1 MSRWATKAQ
10 KFAVGLLTKPYMWV
24 TKFREISLRISF
36 VSIVVVMAFIID
48 GRHPEEV
55 RQRHVRR
62 MNTFKS
68 SR

>member
-1 MSRWATKAQ
+1 MYIGR
-10 KFAVGLLTKPYMWV
+10 VG
-24 TKFREISLRISF
+24 RR
-36 VSIVVVMAFIID
+36 AR
-48 GRHPEEV
+48 GRGEEV